1 MKKDL
6 AVIFGL
12 FLIIIIL
19 LIFGGSFSTIGFI
32 SQNSGSKSAS
42 ELTSK
47 TTAPVQVR
55 TLLIDAKVANTLP
68 LRKKGL
74 SKVNSLPLDQGM
86 LFLFDHSDKYA
97 IWMKDMRFAID
108 IIWLDEHKR
117 IVQIAKD
124 VPPEPGKKDG
134 QLTIYKSGLDSRYVL
149 EINAGLSS
157 LHDVQIGDLVSF
169 VL

>member
-19 LIFGGSFSTIGFI
+19 LVFGGSFSTIGFI
-32 SQNSGSKSAS
+32 NQNSSSKSAS
-42 ELTSK
+42 GLTSK
-47 TTAPVQVR
+47 TTTKVQVK
-55 TLLIDAKVANTLP
+55 TLLIDAKVAGTLP

-86 LFLFDHSDKYA
+86 LFLFDHNDKYA

-108 IIWLDEHKR
+108 IIWMDENKR

-124 VPPEPGKKDG
+124 VPPESGKSDR

-149 EINAGLSS
+149 EINAGLGS
-157 LHDVQIGDLVSF
+157 LHDVQVGDLISF
-169 VL
+169 EL